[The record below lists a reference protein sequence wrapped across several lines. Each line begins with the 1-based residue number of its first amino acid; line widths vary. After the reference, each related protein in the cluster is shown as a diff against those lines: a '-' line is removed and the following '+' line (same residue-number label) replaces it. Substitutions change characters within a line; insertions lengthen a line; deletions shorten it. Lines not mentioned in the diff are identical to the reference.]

1 MSLETDTFTD
11 LSRLHYTGFGEIGMR
26 VLIVEDDANLRWGL
40 TTALRGSGLIVDH
53 VGDGLGAT
61 QTASNDH
68 YNAIVLDLGLPDID
82 GLEVLRRLRRGGCR
96 TPILILTA
104 RDAPSDRVKGLDQGA
119 DDYLPK
125 PFELSEFEAR
135 VRALIRRGQGIP
147 EPSLKA
153 GKLTLER
160 LTGEASID
168 GRSVELRRREFL
180 VLEALMVRQGKIVPR
195 ERLLAEVFGSD
206 DMVAPNALE
215 VYITRVRRKI
225 EGTDLTIYA
234 IRGLG
239 YVLKSA

>member
-1 MSLETDTFTD
+1 
-11 LSRLHYTGFGEIGMR
+11 MR

-40 TTALRGSGLIVDH
+40 TTALRGVGLVVDH
-53 VGDGLGAT
+53 VGDGLGA
-61 QTASNDH
+61 ARSANNDH

-82 GLEVLRRLRRGGCR
+82 GLEVLRRLRRSGCR
-96 TPILILTA
+96 TPVLILTA

-119 DDYLPK
+119 DDYLSK

-147 EPSLKA
+147 EPSLTI

-160 LTGEASID
+160 LTGEASIE
-168 GRSVELRRREFL
+168 GRSLELRRREFL

-195 ERLLAEVFGSD
+195 ERLLAEVFGND

-225 EGTDLTIYA
+225 EGADLTIHA

-239 YVLKSA
+239 YVLKSPG

>member
-1 MSLETDTFTD
+1 
-11 LSRLHYTGFGEIGMR
+11 MR
-26 VLIVEDDANLRWGL
+26 VLLVEDDANLRWGL
-40 TTALRGSGLIVDH
+40 TTALRGAGLIVDY
-53 VGDGLGAT
+53 VGDGLGAVRAAT
-61 QTASNDH
+61 DDH

-82 GLEVLRRLRRGGCR
+82 GLEVLRRLRRSGCR

-104 RDAPSDRVKGLDQGA
+104 RDAPCDRVKGLDQGA

-147 EPSLKA
+147 EPTLTI

-160 LTGEASID
+160 LTGEAHIE
-168 GRSVELRRREFL
+168 GRPLELRRREFL
-180 VLEALMVRQGKIVPR
+180 VLEALMVRQGKTVPR
-195 ERLLAEVFGSD
+195 ERLVAEVFGSE

-215 VYITRVRRKI
+215 VYVTRVRRKI
-225 EGTDLTIYA
+225 EGADLTIHA

-239 YVLKSA
+239 YVLKYAI

>member
-1 MSLETDTFTD
+1 
-11 LSRLHYTGFGEIGMR
+11 MR
-26 VLIVEDDANLRWGL
+26 VLIVEDDANLTWGL
-40 TTALRGSGLIVDH
+40 TTALKGSGLVVDN
-53 VGDGLGAT
+53 VGEGLEAVR
-61 QTASNDH
+61 AANNDH

-147 EPSLKA
+147 EPTLVV

-160 LTGEASID
+160 FTGEAYVD
-168 GRSVELRRREFL
+168 GKPLELRRREFL
-180 VLEALMVRQGKIVPR
+180 VLEALMVRQGKTVPR
-195 ERLLAEVFGSD
+195 ERLLSEVFGND
-206 DMVAPNALE
+206 DMVGPNALE
-215 VYITRVRRKI
+215 VYVARVRRKI
-225 EGTDLTIYA
+225 EGTDLTIHA

-239 YVLKSA
+239 YVLKVA

>member
-1 MSLETDTFTD
+1 
-11 LSRLHYTGFGEIGMR
+11 MR
-26 VLIVEDDANLRWGL
+26 VLIVEDDTNLTWGL
-40 TTALRGSGLIVDH
+40 TTALRGSGLVVDH
-53 VGDGLGAT
+53 VGEGQEAV
-61 QTASNDH
+61 QSASNDH

-147 EPSLKA
+147 EPTLTA
-153 GKLTLER
+153 GNLTLER
-160 LTGEASID
+160 FSGEAHIN
-168 GRSVELRRREFL
+168 GQPLELRRREFL

-195 ERLLAEVFGSD
+195 ERLLSEVFGYD
-206 DMVAPNALE
+206 DVVGPNALE
-215 VYITRVRRKI
+215 VYIARVRRKI
-225 EGTDLTIYA
+225 EGTDLTIHA

-239 YVLKSA
+239 YVLKTA